1 MDFMNKAWDQLRDVF
16 GSMTPG
22 ARIISALLLAVVVI
36 SLGYLFR
43 YSGLGPDCYLM
54 NGEYFT
60 PADIPAM
67 EAAFAAKGLNNYR
80 VEGTRI
86 RVPRAQ
92 QDKYMAALAEGNALP
107 YNYLD
112 ILERTLK
119 ESSSF
124 ESRYK
129 LEERMKVALQ
139 KELSRVI
146 GQMAGV
152 QSAVVM
158 FDRMTRGGL
167 QRETVTTAGVAV
179 KPVGGQELPDNI
191 VRSIRYYVA
200 RSIGGLKPEDVVVT
214 NMDTGA
220 NYYASPDEDPQN
232 AAGFYAVKRSWDS
245 YFASQVRTA
254 LGYVP
259 GILVSCNVELDPTR
273 SMTQEQVKLD
283 PKVVPLDVTEDSR
296 TRQSDGG
303 TGGRVGYVAQG
314 NTPRALG
321 NNTPSTPTESEEET
335 RRTERNAVGQTVVR
349 QETAGYPIKKVSVSV
364 AVPTSYFRKVWLQ
377 SQPAD
382 PNGAAAAP
390 KEPTTQYLDKIRT
403 DELAKIRT
411 HVLTLLPQAQDG
423 SDPNQLVT
431 ITDFVDMP
439 TVKPTP
445 PGIGEQVL
453 EFVGQYWTTL
463 GLMGLA
469 LVSLVVLRSTVQ
481 SRAETV
487 APVASANA
495 AAVAATEN
503 EGAEEA
509 GKESKGKK
517 LWKGSDSKSLREELA
532 ELVAEDPETA
542 ANILKTWIGNPV

>member
-1 MDFMNKAWDQLRDVF
+1 MDFINKAWDQLRDVF
-16 GSMTPG
+16 VSMTPG
-22 ARIISALLLAVVVI
+22 ARITSALLLAVVVI
-36 SLGYLFR
+36 SLGYLFM
-43 YSGLGPDCYLM
+43 YGGSGPDCYLM
-54 NGEYFT
+54 NGEFFT
-60 PADIPAM
+60 PADLPAM
-67 EAAFAAKGLNNYR
+67 EAAFAAKGLNDYR

-119 ESSSF
+119 ESGSF
-124 ESRYK
+124 ESRFK

-146 GQMAGV
+146 SQMAGV

-158 FDRMTRGGL
+158 FDRATRGGL

-179 KPVGGQELPDNI
+179 KPVGGQELPDNV

-220 NYYASPDEDPQN
+220 NYYASPDNDPQD

-259 GILVSCNVELDPTR
+259 GVLVSCNVELDPTR

-283 PKVVPLDVTEDSR
+283 PKVVALDVTEDSR
-296 TRQSDGG
+296 TRQSEGG

-314 NTPRALG
+314 NTPRSLSAG
-321 NNTPSTPTESEEET
+321 PTGGPTETEEET

-364 AVPTSYFRKVWLQ
+364 AVPAGYFRKVWLQ

-382 PNGAAAAP
+382 PNNANAP
-390 KEPTTQYLDKIRT
+390 KEPTPQELDKIRT

-411 HVLTLLPQAQDG
+411 HVLTLLPKAQDG
-423 SDPNQLVT
+423 TDPNQLVT

-439 TVKPTP
+439 TFEPTP
-445 PGIGEQVL
+445 PGMGEQVL
-453 EFVGQYWTTL
+453 EFVSRYWTTL

-481 SRAETV
+481 GRAESMP
-487 APVASANA
+487 AAGMPEAAGASRG
-495 AAVAATEN
+495 E
-503 EGAEEA
+503 EPPAEET
-509 GKESKGKK
+509 GGESKAKK
-517 LWKGSDSKSLREELA
+517 AWKDGGSKSLRDELA
-532 ELVAEDPETA
+532 ELVSEDPETA